1 MSDKVDVIQNDEEDD
16 WELWWDNRLVAL
28 QKILGPSSDR
38 VRHSLIPF
46 ALLPELGGAADIL
59 YFENHIPGTAVVTA
73 ELMGCEDQIR
83 NELGMYELL
92 ICHRGKEEVDW
103 GADLI
108 SRLAAYT
115 LEAELNPGET
125 MDLGPIAPTDSKIVA
140 LLFVEYARVEVLNQA
155 CGLLLCLG
163 ITKEELQ
170 ACRTG
175 RTDELLVK
183 LKEADVFPYTDLK
196 RDAVIPLGGNGF
208 GGMLDILRSF
218 WRRLLGNLDRRR
230 EI

>member
-1 MSDKVDVIQNDEEDD
+1 MSGNVDTTEDDQEDD

-73 ELMGCEDQIR
+73 ELIGCEDQIE
-83 NELGMYELL
+83 NELGMYELV
-92 ICHRGKEEVDW
+92 ICHRRNEEVDW

-108 SRLAAYT
+108 GRLASYT

-140 LLFVEYARVEVLNQA
+140 LLFVEYARVEILSKA
-155 CGLLLCLG
+155 CGLLLCIG
-163 ITKEELQ
+163 ITKEELRE
-170 ACRTG
+170 CRAG
-175 RTDELLVK
+175 RSDELLVK
-183 LKEADVFPYTDLK
+183 LKEAGVFPYTDLK
-196 RDAVIPLGGNGF
+196 RDSVAALGGNGF
-208 GGMLDILRSF
+208 GGIRASWRSF